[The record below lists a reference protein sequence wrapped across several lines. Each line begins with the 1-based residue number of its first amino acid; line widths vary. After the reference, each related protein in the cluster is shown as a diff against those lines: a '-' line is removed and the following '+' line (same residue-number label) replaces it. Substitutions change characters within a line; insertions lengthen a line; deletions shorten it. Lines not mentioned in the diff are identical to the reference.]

1 MRTHLADEGTFAAR
15 RRTGPSFGAGGIAVA
30 QVVPEPARD
39 SGVVLL
45 PDAAFVLLGVAVVAY
60 GARQFAR
67 VAGELGRGSR
77 RRGPA
82 GPGVVYALTG
92 VIAVLLLAVLLFLW
106 SHRWSHRGID
116 RAEAAGGAAAS
127 RSS

>member
-1 MRTHLADEGTFAAR
+1 
-15 RRTGPSFGAGGIAVA
+15 
-30 QVVPEPARD
+30 
-39 SGVVLL
+39 
-45 PDAAFVLLGVAVVAY
+45 VLLGVAVVAY
-60 GARQFAR
+60 GARLFAR
-67 VAGELGRGSR
+67 VAGELGRGSGR
-77 RRGPA
+77 CGPA

-106 SHRWSHRGID
+106 SHRGID